1 MKASDSI
8 ALRVDG
14 LGKRYALGAAQPRY
28 RTLRETIASAFRE
41 SSGHAARTEFWA
53 LRNVSFELRPGEVL
67 GVLGSNGAGKSTLLK
82 LLSRITAPSEGSA
95 TLFGRLG
102 SLLEIGTGF
111 HPELSGRENV
121 FLSGAILGMKR
132 EEIIGKFDA
141 IVDFAEVEAFLDT
154 PVKRYSSGMYVRLA
168 FAVAAFLE
176 PEILVVDEV
185 LAVGD
190 ASFQKKCL
198 GRLSEVSSRDGR
210 TVLFVSHNMSAIHN
224 LCSRV
229 ILLDQGEVSFDGP
242 ALDGIQRYLAGR
254 NASCATELANVRQG
268 RRGDRE
274 HFELLRLEV
283 FDSSGLPCRVFAM
296 GSPLTVRLSL
306 RCKKA
311 WPEPRIGI
319 MLTSL
324 LDVLI
329 HDFTSAFDGF
339 FPHLEPGDYAIDV
352 QVEAIKVY
360 PGTYSLGAWVQ
371 KTLGIAS
378 DDYIRSVLTIE
389 VIDAKQIGHPQ
400 AGFDRISKSN
410 TEVYVPCRWVI
421 CNQSSGT

>member
-1 MKASDSI
+1 MSASGPI
-8 ALRVDG
+8 ALRADR
-14 LGKRYALGAAQPRY
+14 LGKRYSLGAARPRY
-28 RTLRETIASAFRE
+28 RMLTEEIASAFTRPLK
-41 SSGHAARTEFWA
+41 GGPAAEREFWA
-53 LRNVSFELRPGEVL
+53 LRNVSFQLNHGEVL

-82 LLSRITAPSEGSA
+82 LLARITTPSEGSA

-121 FLSGAILGMKR
+121 FLSCAILGMRR
-132 EEIIGKFDA
+132 EEIAATFDA

-154 PVKRYSSGMYVRLA
+154 PVNRYSSCMYVRLA
-168 FAVAAFLE
+168 FAVAAYLE

-190 ASFQKKCL
+190 ASFQKKCI

-229 ILLDQGEVSFDGP
+229 LLLDHGEVAFDGP
-242 ALDGIQRYLAGR
+242 TLQGIQLYLAGR
-254 NASCATELANVRQG
+254 NASRSADLADVKQG

-283 FDSSGLPCRVFAM
+283 LDGAGLPCRVFAM
-296 GSPLTVRLSL
+296 GSPLTARLTL
-306 RCKKA
+306 RCRQA
-311 WPEPRIGI
+311 WQEPRIGV
-319 MLTSL
+319 MLTSM

-339 FPHLEPGDYAIDV
+339 FPDLEPGDYVIDV
-352 QVEAIKVY
+352 RVEAVNVY

-371 KTLGIAS
+371 KALGIAS

-389 VIDAKQIGHPQ
+389 VIDAKQ
-400 AGFDRISKSN
+400 AGDARADFDRVSKSG
-410 TEVYVPCRWVI
+410 TEVYVPCQWSI
-421 CNQSSGT
+421 SKQ

>member
-1 MKASDSI
+1 MNAKQSV
-8 ALRVDG
+8 ALSVNG
-14 LGKRYALGAAQPRY
+14 LGKCYTLGAARPRY
-28 RTLRETIASAFRE
+28 KTLRETIAGAFAGSPSVNDSAG
-41 SSGHAARTEFWA
+41 SEFWA
-53 LRNVSFELRPGEVL
+53 LRNVSFELHRGEVL

-95 TLFGRLG
+95 TLYGRIG

-111 HPELSGRENV
+111 HPELSGRENI
-121 FLSGAILGMKR
+121 FLSGAILGMKQ
-132 EEIIGKFDA
+132 EEIIARFDA

-154 PVKRYSSGMYVRLA
+154 PVKKYSSGMYVRLA

-190 ASFQKKCL
+190 AGFQKKCL
-198 GRLSEVSSRDGR
+198 GRLSEVSRRDDR

-229 ILLDQGEVSFDGP
+229 ILLDHGEVAFDGP
-242 ALDGIQRYLAGR
+242 TLDGIQLYLAGR
-254 NASCATELANVRQG
+254 NTACASDLSQVTQG

-283 FDSSGLPCRVFAM
+283 LDDDGQPCRVFAM
-296 GSPLTVRLSL
+296 GSPLLVRLTL

-311 WPEPRIGI
+311 WREPRIGI
-319 MLTSL
+319 MLTNL

-339 FPHLEPGDYAIDV
+339 FPNFEPGDFSIDV
-352 QVEAIKVY
+352 RVDAIKVY
-360 PGTYSLGAWVQ
+360 PGTYALGAWVQ
-371 KTLGIAS
+371 KALGTNS
-378 DDYIRSVLTIE
+378 DDHIRSTLSIE
-389 VIDAKQIGHPQ
+389 VIDAKQVGDPR
-400 AGFDRISKSN
+400 ASFDRISKSN
-410 TEVYVPCRWVI
+410 TEVYLPCQWSIRR
-421 CNQSSGT
+421 Q

>member
-1 MKASDSI
+1 MSTNDAI
-8 ALRVDG
+8 ALRVER
-14 LGKRYALGAAQPRY
+14 LGKRYSIGTARPRY
-28 RTLRETIASAFRE
+28 RTLTEEIAGAVTRSLKRE
-41 SSGHAARTEFWA
+41 HAASQEFWA
-53 LRNVSFELRPGEVL
+53 LRNVSFELKRGEVL

-121 FLSGAILGMKR
+121 FLSGAILGMRR
-132 EEIIGKFDA
+132 EEIAAKFDA

-190 ASFQKKCL
+190 ASFQKKCI
-198 GRLSEVSSRDGR
+198 GRLSEVSGRDGR

-224 LCSRV
+224 ICSRV
-229 ILLDQGEVSFDGP
+229 LLLEHGEVAFDG
-242 ALDGIQRYLAGR
+242 ATLQGIQRYLAGR
-254 NASCATELANVRQG
+254 NASCSTDLTDVKQG
-268 RRGDRE
+268 RRGDRQ

-283 FDSSGLPCRVFAM
+283 LDSTGMPCRVFAM
-296 GSPLTVRLSL
+296 GSPLVARLTL

-311 WPEPRIGI
+311 WQEPRIGI
-319 MLTSL
+319 MLTGM
-324 LDVLI
+324 LDTLI

-339 FPHLEPGDYAIDV
+339 FPNLEPGDYVIDV

-371 KTLGIAS
+371 KSLGIAS

-389 VIDAKQIGHPQ
+389 VIDAKQIGDSR
-400 AGFDRISKSN
+400 ADFDRISKAS
-410 TEVYVPCRWVI
+410 TEVYVPCQWSI
-421 CNQSSGT
+421 TKQ

>member
-1 MKASDSI
+1 MSTNNAI
-8 ALRVDG
+8 ALRVDR
-14 LGKRYALGAAQPRY
+14 LGKRYTLGAARPRY
-28 RTLRETIASAFRE
+28 RTLTEGIAGAFTNSLNREQMADR
-41 SSGHAARTEFWA
+41 EFWA
-53 LRNVSFELRPGEVL
+53 LRNVSFHLNRGEVL

-82 LLSRITAPSEGSA
+82 LLSRITTPSEGSA

-111 HPELSGRENV
+111 HPELSGRENI
-121 FLSGAILGMKR
+121 FLSGAILGMRR
-132 EEIIGKFDA
+132 EEIVAKFDA

-176 PEILVVDEV
+176 PDILVVDEV

-190 ASFQKKCL
+190 ASFQKKCI
-198 GRLSEVSSRDGR
+198 GRLSEVSRCDGR

-229 ILLDQGEVSFDGP
+229 LLLNHGEVAFDG
-242 ALDGIQRYLAGR
+242 ATLQGIQLYLAGR
-254 NASCATELANVRQG
+254 NTSCSTDLTNVTQG
-268 RRGDRE
+268 RRGDCE

-283 FDSSGLPCRVFAM
+283 LDSTGMPCRVFAM
-296 GSPLTVRLSL
+296 GTPLIARLTI

-311 WPEPRIGI
+311 WQEPRIGI
-319 MLTSL
+319 MLTSM
-324 LDVLI
+324 LDTLI

-339 FPHLEPGDYAIDV
+339 FPNLEPGDYVIDV

-389 VIDAKQIGHPQ
+389 VIDAKQIGDSR
-400 AGFDRISKSN
+400 ADFDRISKSS
-410 TEVYVPCRWVI
+410 TEVYVPCQWSI
-421 CNQSSGT
+421 TKQ

>member
-1 MKASDSI
+1 MSANDAI
-8 ALRVDG
+8 ALRVDR
-14 LGKRYALGAAQPRY
+14 LGKRYTLGAVRPRY
-28 RTLRETIASAFRE
+28 KTLTEEIVGAFTR
-41 SSGHAARTEFWA
+41 SQTSRHAADREFWA
-53 LRNVSFELRPGEVL
+53 LRNVSFQLSRGEVL

-95 TLFGRLG
+95 MLFGRLG

-121 FLSGAILGMKR
+121 FLSGAILGMRR
-132 EEIIGKFDA
+132 EEIVAKFDA

-190 ASFQKKCL
+190 ASFQKKCI
-198 GRLSEVSSRDGR
+198 GRLAEVSSRDGR

-229 ILLDQGEVSFDGP
+229 LLLDHGEVAFDG
-242 ALDGIQRYLAGR
+242 ATLQGIQLYLAGR
-254 NASCATELANVRQG
+254 NASCSTDLTNVKQG
-268 RRGDRE
+268 RRGDCE

-283 FDSSGLPCRVFAM
+283 LDSAGLPCRVFAM
-296 GSPLTVRLSL
+296 GSPLVARLSL

-311 WPEPRIGI
+311 WQEPRIGI
-319 MLTSL
+319 MLTSM
-324 LDVLI
+324 LDTLI

-339 FPHLEPGDYAIDV
+339 FPNLEPGDYVIDV

-371 KTLGIAS
+371 KALGIAS

-389 VIDAKQIGHPQ
+389 VIDAKQIGDSR
-400 AGFDRISKSN
+400 ADFDRISKSS
-410 TEVYVPCRWVI
+410 TEVYVPCQWSI
-421 CNQSSGT
+421 TKQ